1 MIVSLENLYDFSL
14 EKGNPFRRRRFK
26 EQLSETSKTIKLVEG
41 TNSSALEK
49 IIDSYQVANIAN
61 SLIKLAS
68 RDESSISAHAFLSD
82 LNQEVIWSYK
92 SNSKLGFDSSSFSEA
107 IRDANN
113 LPEKNNPQIQNN
125 EKLSSNSLADLSSCL
140 CPSCSQLNILSQDSE
155 VLTASAPQEAPR
167 YIDLSGNID
176 VNETFFLHSNPAANH
191 TIYLDFNGF
200 SIDNT
205 PWENGGSMS
214 LAPFYADLDSS
225 EARFEIQNIW
235 NRVSADFAPFNINV
249 TTEEP
254 DIEDLRNRGAG
265 DFRWGI
271 RVALTSNQNLNK
283 LDSFGNPLQIANA
296 GGGGTAFFKSFNWAD
311 DDVALVFNQGEYA
324 ASETVSHEVGHALNL
339 RHDGTNTRTNSPTY
353 YEGHGTGEVSW
364 GSIMGAPFI
373 GDQENVTTW
382 SKGEFNDANNTEDDL
397 LIITSQNGFGY
408 RIDDH
413 GNNFNSASGL
423 LFSEVDS
430 LNVNKL
436 NILTPGLIETTN
448 DLDYFTFETSGG
460 VLNLDISNAATVYI
474 PGNSNSYERRYL
486 NPKGPNLD
494 ISVSLY
500 NSERNI
506 VATSSQESLLS
517 ASFNNIQLNRGT
529 YFLKVQGVGAGT
541 PFAIN
546 PTGYTPYAS
555 LGEYLINGSIL
566 TDNPLNT
573 VTSSKSYTLKR
584 GEKNLKLIGSQSI
597 NGTGNTLNNKITGNN
612 ANNKING
619 KKGGDT
625 MRARKGDDIY
635 YVDNKNDKVIE
646 VAGQGTDTVRSSITE
661 TLSINAENL
670 ELIGSKAINGKGNN
684 LNNKITGN
692 NNENKLKGGDGKDR
706 IYGRGD
712 KDILTGGSKSDQF
725 IYKSITDSGT
735 TNATRDIITDFSVID
750 KINLSSIDANEFKNG
765 NQDFEFIGSKPFT
778 EIGQVRFGK
787 GNGYLSMNTDNDS
800 KADMQINLSDVT
812 SFKEINLIL

>member
-26 EQLSETSKTIKLVEG
+26 EKLSETSKTIKLVEG
-41 TNSSALEK
+41 KNSSALEK

-61 SLIKLAS
+61 SSIKLSS

-82 LNQEVIWSYK
+82 FNQKVIWSYK
-92 SNSKLGFDSSSFSEA
+92 NNSKHGFDSSSFSKA
-107 IRDANN
+107 IREENN
-113 LPEKNNPQIQNN
+113 LPGKNSPEIQNN
-125 EKLSSNSLADLSSCL
+125 ERLSSNGLADLSSCL

-155 VLTASAPQEAPR
+155 VLTALAPQEAPR
-167 YIDLSGNID
+167 YIDLSENID

-205 PWENGGSMS
+205 PWENGGPMS

-225 EARFEIQNIW
+225 KARLEIQNIW

-254 DIEDLRNRGAG
+254 DIEDLRNRGVG

-271 RVALTSNQNLNK
+271 RVALTSNQNLDN
-283 LDSFGNPLQIANA
+283 LDSFGNPRQIANA

-373 GDQENVTTW
+373 GDQEIVTTW
-382 SKGEFNDANNTEDDL
+382 SKGEYNDANNTEDDL

-460 VLNLDISNAATVYI
+460 VLNLDISNAATAYI
-474 PGNSNSYERRYL
+474 AENSNSYERRYL

-494 ISVSLY
+494 ISVKLY
-500 NSERNI
+500 NSDRKI
-506 VATSSQESLLS
+506 VATSSKKSFLS

-541 PFAIN
+541 PFDIN
-546 PTGYTPYAS
+546 PTGYTAYAS

-573 VTSSKSYTLKR
+573 LESSKSYTLKR
-584 GEKNLKLIGSQSI
+584 GEKNLELIGSQSI
-597 NGTGNTLNNKITGNN
+597 NGSGNILNNKITGNN
-612 ANNKING
+612 AKNIING
-619 KKGGDT
+619 KGGGDK
-625 MRARKGDDIY
+625 MIGKKGDDIY
-635 YVDNKNDKVIE
+635 YVNNKNDKVIE
-646 VAGQGTDTVRSSITE
+646 VANQGEDTVRSSVTE
-661 TLSINAENL
+661 TLSNNVED
-670 ELIGSKAINGKGNN
+670 LILTGSKAINGNGNN

-692 NNENKLKGGDGKDR
+692 NNKNNLKGLNGKDE
-706 IYGRGD
+706 IYGRGG
-712 KDILTGGSKSDQF
+712 KDVLTGGAKADQF
-725 IYKSITDSGT
+725 IYKSINDSGT
-735 TNATRDIITDFSVID
+735 TGATRDVITDFSGID
-750 KINLSSIDANEFKNG
+750 KINLAKVDADQGTGG
-765 NQDFEFIGSKPFT
+765 NQELVFIGSDSFSGA
-778 EIGQVRFGK
+778 GQVRFN
-787 GNGYLSMNTDNDS
+787 NGLLSVNTDDDLT
-800 KADMQINLSDVT
+800 ADMQIKLLGVT
-812 SFKEINLIL
+812 TFDETSLIL